1 MYIIKMELSRT
12 IYYQAGMNINR
23 KRKLQMDEKCWY
35 KTA

>member
-23 KRKLQMDEKCWY
+23 KKKSQIDEKYQC